1 MSFFST
7 ALQRAIERRRLNQSD
22 LARESGISRS
32 FISRIMSGESRD
44 VSDQN
49 LIAILKIFSADPTT
63 QAELVAAR
71 CMDARVGPGADLVDI
86 RVKTAAKSEKTEPNL
101 AEPVH
106 LSQETERAFA
116 WLRSQCPVNPEL
128 ERHLVGYAKLMGLK

>member
-49 LIAILKIFSADPTT
+49 LIAILKIFSADPTA

-86 RVKTAAKSEKTEPNL
+86 RVKTAAKGEKAETTL
-101 AEPVH
+101 AEHVH
-106 LSQETERAFA
+106 LSQE
-116 WLRSQCPVNPEL
+116 
-128 ERHLVGYAKLMGLK
+128 